1 MKDKEKTIQEHI
13 KKELSRRL
21 KIKKTSDELWY
32 KVLIDTIEIGVA
44 ILDEGGHILF
54 VSEEDID
61 FTKKEK
67 S

>member
-1 MKDKEKTIQEHI
+1 MKDKEKTIQEYI

-44 ILDEGGHILF
+44 ILDEGGLIHF

-61 FTKKEK
+61 LTKKEK
-67 S
+67 T